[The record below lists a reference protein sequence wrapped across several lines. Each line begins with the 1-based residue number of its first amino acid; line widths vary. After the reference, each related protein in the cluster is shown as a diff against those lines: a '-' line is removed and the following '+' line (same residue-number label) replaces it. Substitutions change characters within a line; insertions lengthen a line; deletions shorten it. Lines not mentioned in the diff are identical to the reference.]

1 MYCPNCGNKVPDAAK
16 LCENCG
22 ELIITDESDLPISDS
37 EVIKL
42 IPAKCTNCGGNLTV
56 DPAKKKAVC
65 PYCNTSFIVNEAI
78 HNYNIDTVEG
88 NINVENATIN
98 VNHKNLEE
106 EYYSCPKCH
115 STNIQKL
122 SVAYQEGHTEIEIH
136 SKDDSW
142 TNSKEYKT
150 TGVQKTKLA
159 ESAAPPQNQSYW
171 EAIFALVGL
180 YVIVSIIKWVVL
192 NFLIPTGLKSL
203 AETIG
208 SWGID
213 LLFIYLLYSWLIKVH
228 EYKKIYP
235 QKLDEW
241 KRSWIC
247 KKCGHIFVK
256 DYLE

>member
-65 PYCNTSFIVNEAI
+65 PYCNTSFIVSEAI
-78 HNYNIDTVEG
+78 HNYNIDTLEG

-98 VNHKNLEE
+98 VNPKNLEE

-122 SVAYQEGHTEIEIH
+122 SVVYQEGHTEIELR
-136 SKDDSW
+136 SKDNSW
-142 TNSKEYKT
+142 TDSKEYKT

-159 ESAAPPQNQSYW
+159 ESAAPPKNESYL
-171 EAIFALVGL
+171 ETILALGFF
-180 YVIVSIIKWVVL
+180 YVIVRVVQWIVL
-192 NFLIPTGLKSL
+192 AFLIPKNLTSFV
-203 AETIG
+203 ETIA
-208 SWGID
+208 SWGIN
-213 LLFIYLLYSWLIKVH
+213 LIFLYFLYSLLKGVH

-241 KRSWIC
+241 KRSWVC

-256 DYLE
+256 DDLE